1 MKKLLIVFA
10 ASLFLFVCCTN
21 EKNYDISSVDKYEKS
36 KTSVGDIEKKNP
48 EQFLKVSGN
57 SKKNL
62 LRQTVIKGNIF
73 NNAKIISFKDV
84 QIRLK
89 FYSKTGALLE
99 EDTDVIYETI
109 NPGGSTSFKS
119 KYFAPKGSDSVAMSV
134 TGAKY

>member
-1 MKKLLIVFA
+1 
-10 ASLFLFVCCTN
+10 
-21 EKNYDISSVDKYEKS
+21 VDKYEKS